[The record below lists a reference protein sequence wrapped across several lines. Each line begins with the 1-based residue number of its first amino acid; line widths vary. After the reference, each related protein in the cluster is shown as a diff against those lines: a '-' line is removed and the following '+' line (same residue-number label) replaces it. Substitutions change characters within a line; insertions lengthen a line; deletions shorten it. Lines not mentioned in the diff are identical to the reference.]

1 LTPSAQSERVDNVEA
16 RELRKRFAGFGIS
29 GVE

>member
-1 LTPSAQSERVDNVEA
+1 LTPASQSDRLINVEA

-29 GVE
+29 GLD